1 MEQIYPR
8 MLRKVISKYLPR
20 KEIIGVRGARQV
32 GKTTL
37 LKEIISSISGDQAS
51 LSMDLAENRRAL
63 EESPLDFVQRR
74 KQEGRTLTLFLDEI
88 QKVKEAGEKLKI
100 IYDHFSEVK
109 ILISGSS
116 SLELKTNV
124 LPALVGRLL
133 LLELYTFDFGEYLQV
148 KDPGLGKLYE
158 RKHRSL
164 LALLSG
170 NSPLEKPSFQEEFV
184 KLWKEYVIF
193 GGYPEIVKSTEEEE
207 KKMLLKNIYNL
218 YLEKDIAGFFKVEE
232 SSSFEDFL
240 KALSFIIGNLLNVSS
255 LTTKINLPFRKAE
268 EFLTILQHTYIIR
281 LIKPFHRNVLT
292 ELKKSPKVY
301 FLDLGLRNAILNNFI
316 AFDNRTDTGQLLENH
331 ICRQLIS
338 HFEEYEIRFWR
349 TTGKAE
355 VDFILTK
362 GEEII
367 PVEVKL
373 SGRIIGKSLHSFLDI
388 YKPKKAII
396 VTLDLFAQEQIN
408 QTTIFYVP
416 VFYF

>member
-1 MEQIYPR
+1 
-8 MLRKVISKYLPR
+8 MLGKVISKYLPR

-37 LKEIISSISGDQAS
+37 LKEIISSISGDQVS

-74 KQEGRTLTLFLDEI
+74 KQEGQMLNLFLDEI

-148 KDPGLGKLYE
+148 KEPGLGKLYE
-158 RKHRSL
+158 GKHRSL

-170 NSPLEKPSFQEEFV
+170 NSPLEKPSFPEEFV

-255 LTTKINLPFRKAE
+255 LATKINLPFRKAE

-301 FLDLGLRNAILNNFI
+301 FLDVGLRNAILNNFI

-331 ICRQLIS
+331 VCRQLIS
-338 HFEEYEIRFWR
+338 HFKEYEIRFWR

-388 YKPKKAII
+388 YQPKKALI
-396 VTLDLFAQEQIN
+396 VTLDLFAQEQVN